1 MCLRRRSRLSRSTRR
16 RINGVPG
23 RKASYGE
30 GCLREAV
37 FTVDRLISVRRDLY
51 YIGTQRALR
60 LFTDRQNC
68 AAFYFNRKTNLD
80 HCISQRNPAVH
91 DRFRVLPLQYGESG
105 SGAQFSFVIQR
116 GFNGTVAPVA
126 TGTSDCFPSAAG
138 SLPLCPALP
147 RKEQVRYDGLGLN
160 SAGRLQQ
167 PFRETCGA
175 APRQGRDAVVG
186 APRRF
191 APVPGALDQPAILDS
206 LFRPVTLPGMGIAI
220 SPRGDMLKN
229 CVPVYP
235 RTHRV
240 GNQLN
245 FR

>member
-1 MCLRRRSRLSRSTRR
+1 VISITLVRSEPFAYSPTDKIARRFILT
-16 RINGVPG
+16 G
-23 RKASYGE
+23 RQISIIALASAI
-30 GCLREAV
+30 LL
-37 FTVDRLISVRRDLY
+37 FM
-51 YIGTQRALR
+51 IG
-60 LFTDRQNC
+60 FE
-68 AAFYFNRKTNLD
+68 FF
-80 HCISQRNPAVH
+80 H
-91 DRFRVLPLQYGESG
+91 LQYGESG

-191 APVPGALDQPAILDS
+191 APVPGTLDQPAILDS

-229 CVPVYP
+229 RVPVYP